1 MEFLFM
7 HPMFDWL
14 YFEIWTYPGPKSFQI
29 SQAFI
34 IRPINWIEECT
45 AEQSSPLTTSF
56 GYVDVLS
63 WEMDQI
69 ILLKRLLHFV
79 HRMSTPKIL
88 S

>member
-7 HPMFDWL
+7 HRMFDWL

-69 ILLKRLLHFV
+69 ILFKA
-79 HRMSTPKIL
+79 STAFCPPYVNP
-88 S
+88 